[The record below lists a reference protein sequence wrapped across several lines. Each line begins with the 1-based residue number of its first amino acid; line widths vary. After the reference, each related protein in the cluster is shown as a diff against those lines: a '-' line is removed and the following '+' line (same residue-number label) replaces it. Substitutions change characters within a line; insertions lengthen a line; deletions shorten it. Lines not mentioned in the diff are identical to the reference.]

1 MKKLLLIIAALF
13 FLFIFISILGWYP
26 VAIVNGRFIS
36 YSAWRSAEH
45 AERQFITAQ
54 KLKNGGKE
62 INLNES
68 AASEFLVTIRRST
81 LTFLIED
88 AIFKGEG
95 ERMIH
100 GFAQE
105 SKQRVARALEYGQNV
120 AAAAKA
126 LYGLNRDDFIALVLL
141 PQARRDVIR
150 EYLAEQGKGFDEWAL
165 EIKKHTHVQL
175 FLVPF
180 TWDGEEVK

>member
-1 MKKLLLIIAALF
+1 MKKLLLIIVALF
-13 FLFIFISILGWYP
+13 FLFILVSILGWYP

-36 YSAWRSAEH
+36 YSAWRLAEH
-45 AERQFITAQ
+45 AERQFINTQ
-54 KLKNGGKE
+54 KVKNGGKA
-62 INLNES
+62 INLNEP

-88 AIFKGEG
+88 TIFKEEG
-95 ERMIH
+95 GRMIH

-105 SKQRVARALEYGQNV
+105 SQERVSQALGFGQNV
-120 AAAAKA
+120 AEAAKA
-126 LYGLNRDDFIALVLL
+126 LYGLTQEDFIALVLL

-150 EYLAEQGKGFDEWAL
+150 EYLTGQGKGFDEWAL
-165 EIKKHTHVQL
+165 EIKKKAHVQL